1 MFETLFKRPTAVAR
15 HREGPWADA
24 RKRFLEACAQQGYSR
39 SMLMKIAWVL
49 LAVAHRID
57 IDHGKLTAYDI
68 EVAVDARMRFVR
80 RSQPTKKAPW
90 SRQLFVHFTSAWLR
104 SLGCLE
110 EPSPTQCAFGPEI
123 EAFTRFMR
131 DERGLSPVTITTR
144 CDRLSWF
151 FAALRPPR
159 ASISV
164 ITIDDVD
171 AFIEAK
177 HRQGW
182 SRTSLTALAGDLR
195 SFFRYAEAQ
204 HWFGSGMAAAIDT
217 PRLYMREG
225 IPEGPQ
231 WNDVQ
236 RLLAATGGDR
246 ASDIRDHAILL
257 LLALYGL
264 RRGEVAALRLDD
276 LDWEGESIYVWRPK
290 QRRMQR
296 YPLLPVLGAA
306 ILRYLREV
314 RPQCEHRALFLALG
328 APLRPLSAASITAV
342 AHARL
347 SALEVSVSP
356 RGSHCLRHAC
366 ARHLLACGFSLKQIG
381 DHLGHRSANATL
393 NYTKVDLTGLREV
406 AEFDLGWLL

>member
-1 MFETLFKRPTAVAR
+1 MFETLFKRPTALAR
-15 HREGPWADA
+15 HREGPYADE
-24 RKRFLEACAQQGYSR
+24 RERFLEACAQQGYSR

-57 IDHGKLTAYDI
+57 IDHGKLTEHDI
-68 EVAVDARMRFVR
+68 AVAVDTRMRFVR
-80 RSQPTKKAPW
+80 RSGPTQQAPC
-90 SRQLFVHFTSAWLR
+90 SRQLFVRFTSAWLR

-110 EPSPTQCAFGPEI
+110 EPSPTQSAFGPEI

-151 FAALRPPR
+151 FAALRSQR
-159 ASISV
+159 ASIRA

-182 SRTSLTALAGDLR
+182 SRASLAALTGDLR

-204 HWFGSGMAAAIDT
+204 HWCGSGIAAAIDA

-225 IPEGPQ
+225 IPQGPQ
-231 WNDVQ
+231 WDDVQ
-236 RLLAATGGDR
+236 RLLAATSGDR

-257 LLALYGL
+257 LLALYAL

-276 LDWEGESIYVWRPK
+276 FDWEGESIDVWRPK

-296 YPLLPVLGAA
+296 YPLLPVLGTA

-314 RPQCEHRALFLALG
+314 RPHCEHRALFLALG

-347 SALEVSVSP
+347 TALGVPVSP
-356 RGSHCLRHAC
+356 RGAHCLRHAC
-366 ARHLLACGFSLKQIG
+366 ARHLLACGLSLKQIG

-406 AEFDLGWLL
+406 AEFDLGRLL

>member
-90 SRQLFVHFTSAWLR
+90 SRQLFVHYKRMATQPGLPRGAFSNAVRVRPGDRGLH
-104 SLGCLE
+104 SLH
-110 EPSPTQCAFGPEI
+110 A
-123 EAFTRFMR
+123 RR
-131 DERGLSPVTITTR
+131 RGLSPVTITTR

-182 SRTSLTALAGDLR
+182 SRTSLAALAGDLR